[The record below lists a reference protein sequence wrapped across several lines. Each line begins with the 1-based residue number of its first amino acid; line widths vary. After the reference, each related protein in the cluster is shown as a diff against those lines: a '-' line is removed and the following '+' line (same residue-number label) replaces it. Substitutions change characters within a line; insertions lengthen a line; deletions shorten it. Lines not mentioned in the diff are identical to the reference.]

1 MQPQEIEQRL
11 LTYLRQECDAS
22 IDLDSDLLESGYVDS
37 LLVMELVA
45 FIKEQFEVTLGA
57 SDLAPRHFRS
67 VARLTELVT
76 SRRPA
81 VAGSIT
87 A

>member
-1 MQPQEIEQRL
+1 
-11 LTYLRQECDAS
+11 
-22 IDLDSDLLESGYVDS
+22 
-37 LLVMELVA
+37 MELVS
-45 FIKEQFEVTLGA
+45 FIKDRFEVALGA

-81 VAGSIT
+81 VAG
-87 A
+87 ALPG

>member
-1 MQPQEIEQRL
+1 MPPQDIEDQL
-11 LTYLRQECDAS
+11 LRYLRQECDPQ
-22 IDLDSDLLESGYVDS
+22 IDADSDLLESGLVDS
-37 LLVMELVA
+37 LLVMELVS
-45 FIKEQFEVTLGA
+45 FIKDRFEVALGA

-81 VAGSIT
+81 VAG
-87 A
+87 ALPG

>member
-1 MQPQEIEQRL
+1 MQRPEIEEQL
-11 LTYLRQECDAS
+11 LMYFRQECDAP
-22 IDLDSDLLESGYVDS
+22 IDADSDLLESGFVDS

-45 FIKEQFEVTLGA
+45 FIREKFDVTLGA

-67 VARLTELVT
+67 AARLTDLVT

-81 VAGSIT
+81 VAGSIPG
-87 A
+87 